1 MFDWDKLAN
10 RLFGRGGPQVRLM
23 DARDLDEVLRMIRL
37 HDSDDYKAARASFSQ
52 TRFDAPQEVTA
63 HFVII
68 EPEERRPVGVTGYY
82 IDDLEARGLYW
93 LGWTYVNP
101 FFRGKGYGG
110 VLMEFVLE
118 AVRELRGRKIY
129 LSTSSLENYASAVG
143 FYKRYGFVEE
153 GRLLDYYNDGEHQLI
168 MGRRLDQPIER
179 RSTSYKKSPKPRE
192 EAPAGRQEAPP
203 LRKDSYAPG
212 TTQGEESGSRD
223 SGRGDKKDRGDVVFD
238 F

>member
-1 MFDWDKLAN
+1 MFDWDKLAG

-37 HDSDDYKAARASFSQ
+37 HDSDDYKAAKASFSQ
-52 TRFDAPQEVTA
+52 TRLDAPQEVTA

-68 EPEERRPVGVTGYY
+68 DPEERRPVGVTGYY
-82 IDDLEARGLYW
+82 LDDLEARGLYW

-129 LSTSSLENYASAVG
+129 LSTSSLSNYATAVG
-143 FYKRYGFVEE
+143 FYERYGFVEE

-168 MGRRLDQPIER
+168 MGRRLDRPIER
-179 RSTSYKKSPKPRE
+179 RSTSYKQRPKTEDSSPTTSRE
-192 EAPAGRQEAPP
+192 TPP
-203 LRKDSYAPG
+203 QSDDSYAPG
-212 TTQGEESGSRD
+212 TTQGEDSGSR
-223 SGRGDKKDRGDVVFD
+223 GKKKEGGDVVFE

>member
-10 RLFGRGGPQVRLM
+10 RVFGRGGPQVRLM
-23 DARDLDEVLRMIRL
+23 DQRDLDEVLRMIRL
-37 HDSDDYKAARASFSQ
+37 HDSDDYKAAKASFAE
-52 TRFDAPQEVTA
+52 TRFDAPEQVTA
-63 HFVII
+63 HFVVID
-68 EPEERRPVGVTGYY
+68 PEERRPVGVTGYY

-101 FFRGKGYGG
+101 FFRGKGFGG

-118 AVRELRGRKIY
+118 AVRELGGRKIY
-129 LSTSSLENYASAVG
+129 LSTSSLESYATAVG

-168 MGRRLDQPIER
+168 LGRRLDQPVER
-179 RSTSYKKSPKPRE
+179 RSKPSQPKKRSEPDVPE
-192 EAPAGRQEAPP
+192 TPP
-203 LRKDSYAPG
+203 LRDDSYAPG
-212 TTQGEESGSRD
+212 TEQGDDSGSRD
-223 SGRGDKKDRGDVVFD
+223 RGRRGGRGKKDGGDGVFD